1 MLTSPHEATPQQVE
15 KIEAEM
21 AEASRK
27 LKGLNY
33 VLFKIVHHMAETDPT
48 FKQR

>member
-1 MLTSPHEATPQQVE
+1 MTLQG
-15 KIEAEM
+15 EM

-27 LKGLNY
+27 LKEFNC
-33 VLFKIVHHMAETDPT
+33 VLFKAVHHMAETDPT